1 MRLKNRKLYIDTEK
15 LYINIVINN
24 NIDKI
29 SKRGEK

>member
-1 MRLKNRKLYIDTEK
+1 MRLKNRKFYIDTEK